1 MKYKKYGEAFLLI
14 LILLTFFSMLVTLF
28 GYFNILSEK
37 VTQLFILF
45 STMLTLFI
53 GGIYLGKKCEKKG
66 WLEGIKIGFLIIFL
80 FFLISYLGLDQAI
93 NLKVFIYYLLLIAV
107 SMLGSMLGINKKKEN

>member
-1 MKYKKYGEAFLLI
+1 MKYKKYGEVFLLV
-14 LILLTFFSMLVTLF
+14 LVLLAFFSMLVTLF

-45 STMLTLFI
+45 STMLTLFL

-66 WLEGIKIGFLIIFL
+66 WFEGIKIGILMVVF
-80 FFLISYLGLDQAI
+80 FFLISYLGLDQGI
-93 NLKVFIYYLLLIAV
+93 NLKSFLYYIILIAS
-107 SMLGSMLGINKKKEN
+107 SMLGSMLGINRKEEN